1 MLYNAVM
8 KKKTSA
14 LYIHIPFCIKKCK
27 YCDFTSYSCY
37 DQQEIYFD
45 ALINEIKIHAP
56 TWQENIFDTIFFGG
70 GTPSSVDPKYIKK
83 VLDTVKQSLNTNLVE
98 VSIEANPGTVDSV
111 KLGSYID
118 SGINRISFGM
128 QATQDDLL
136 RRIGRIHTFDE
147 AKRSV
152 ELAKSCGFDN
162 INVDLMTGLPGQSV
176 DDLID
181 SIKKTN
187 AMGINHISMYT
198 LKLEEGTSLYH
209 EVMSNETILPDEK
222 VEYMMS
228 KEARTLL
235 DKLGYKRYEIS
246 NYAKNGAMCL
256 HNLHYWHNDDYLG
269 VGVSASS
276 SKSGYRTMNVASI
289 DEYAKMIKS
298 GELPYIEKEQSS
310 NEEFAFDTL
319 MLGLR
324 LTEGV
329 NIEEYYNR
337 HGIKLLDRFDKT
349 IAKFIEQG
357 NIDVSNGRTRITD
370 SGLDIQNVIL
380 VEFMEGYEF

>member
-27 YCDFTSYSCY
+27 YCDFTSYNTY
-37 DQQEIYFD
+37 DKQELYFD
-45 ALINEIKIHAP
+45 ALIDEIRLHAKSW
-56 TWQENIFDTIFFGG
+56 TDNTFNTIFFGG

-83 VLDTVKQSLNTNLVE
+83 VLDTIKQFLNTNLVE
-98 VSIEANPGTVDSV
+98 VSIEANPGTVDNV
-111 KLGSYID
+111 KLKSYID

-162 INVDLMTGLPGQSV
+162 INVDLMTGLPGQRV
-176 DDLID
+176 NDLIE

-187 AMGINHISMYT
+187 AMGVNHISMYT
-198 LKLEEGTSLYH
+198 LKLEEGTSLYR
-209 EVMSNETILPDEK
+209 EVMSNETTLPDEK
-222 VEYMMS
+222 VEYAMS

-276 SKSGYRTMNVASI
+276 SKSGYRTMNVISI

-298 GELPYIEKEQSS
+298 GELPYSETEQSS
-310 NEEFAFDTL
+310 DEEFAFETL

-324 LTEGV
+324 LTSGV
-329 NIEEYYNR
+329 DIEEYYKR
-337 HGIKLLDRFDKT
+337 HGIKLLEKFDKI

-357 NIDVSNGRTRITD
+357 HIDTSNGRIRLTD
-370 SGLDIQNVIL
+370 SGLDIQNTIL